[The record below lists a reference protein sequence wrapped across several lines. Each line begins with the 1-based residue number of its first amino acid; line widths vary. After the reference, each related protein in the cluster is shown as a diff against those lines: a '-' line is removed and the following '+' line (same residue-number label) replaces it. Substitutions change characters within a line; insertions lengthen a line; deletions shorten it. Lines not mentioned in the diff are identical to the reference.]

1 MSTAFITHP
10 IFRQHV
16 MQDGHPECPRRLSL
30 IEDQLQAEGIADF
43 LRHYQAPMASRAQLE
58 RVHQPA
64 YLDALAAASPSEGL
78 VQVDPDTAM
87 CPNTL
92 HAALHAA
99 GAVVQAVDLVM
110 SGEVENAFCCVR
122 PPGHHAES
130 AAAMGFCFLNNVSVG
145 AAHAIAEH
153 GLSRVAIL
161 DFDAH
166 HGNGIEDIF
175 ADEPR
180 VLVCSTYQHPLYPF
194 SGAPTV
200 SGHIINVPLA
210 AGTRGQDYRA
220 AISQHW
226 LPELDR
232 FRPQL
237 IMVSAGFDGH
247 AEDSAT
253 DLLLNDRD
261 FEWLTLQ
268 IMDLAARHAGKRLIS
283 CLEGGYAAGAL
294 ERCVALHLRTLAGI

>member
-1 MSTAFITHP
+1 LSTAFITHP

-16 MQDGHPECPRRLSL
+16 MQPGHPECPRRMSL
-30 IEDQLQAEGIADF
+30 IEDQLQADGIAEF
-43 LRHYQAPMASRAQLE
+43 LCHYDAPMVTRAQLE
-58 RVHQPA
+58 RVHDPA
-64 YLDALAAASPSEGL
+64 YLDRLAAESPREGL

-87 CPNTL
+87 CPHTL
-92 HAALHAA
+92 QAALHAS

-110 SGEVENAFCCVR
+110 SGVVENAFCCVR
-122 PPGHHAES
+122 PPGHHAGP
-130 AAAMGFCFLNNVSVG
+130 AAAMGFCFLNNISVG
-145 AAHAIAEH
+145 AAHALARH
-153 GLSRVAIL
+153 GLRRVAVL

-175 ADEPR
+175 IDEPR

-200 SGHIINVPLA
+200 PGHIINVPLA
-210 AGTRGQDYRA
+210 AGTRGHDYRD
-220 AISQHW
+220 AIAQHW
-226 LPELDR
+226 LPALDR

-237 IMVSAGFDGH
+237 VLLSAGFDGH
-247 AEDSAT
+247 AEDPTT

-261 FEWLTLQ
+261 FEWLSQQ
-268 IMDLAARHAGKRLIS
+268 IMEVAARHAGKRLVS

-294 ERCVALHLRTLAGI
+294 ERCVALHVKVLAGI